1 MKNVPDTKQTSQFL
15 AERSGPGRGGKIFSS
30 PSSLLSY
37 CSAPS
42 PGSPAP
48 PSPRPSS
55 SGGGAQT
62 PHLLEDVLL
71 IEEGAVLQKEDTHA
85 VSCTAPRPLPSSL
98 RTAQEQP
105 AQDWAQP
112 SHHHRSPAQPIV
124 GSSLMGP
131 KIAPE
136 AFDLSQGTERTAWG
150 AGRQM
155 EFRGGARGHHGEVM
169 CNSFCVFL
177 SHHLNQSSNSSMKQV

>member
-1 MKNVPDTKQTSQFL
+1 MFLTLSRRPDSWQK
-15 AERSGPGRGGKIFSS
+15 GPGQGGVGRFSVH
-30 PSSLLSY
+30 PAASSAIA
-37 CSAPS
+37 APPAQGPRPHPP
-42 PGSPAP
+42 PGPAP
-48 PSPRPSS
+48 A
-55 SGGGAQT
+55 GAGAQT

-169 CNSFCVFL
+169 CDSFCVFL

>member
-1 MKNVPDTKQTSQFL
+1 MFLTLSRRPDSWQK
-15 AERSGPGRGGKIFSS
+15 GPGQGGVGRFSVH
-30 PSSLLSY
+30 PAASSAIA
-37 CSAPS
+37 APPAQGPRPHPP
-42 PGSPAP
+42 PGPAP
-48 PSPRPSS
+48 A
-55 SGGGAQT
+55 GAGAQT

-155 EFRGGARGHHGEVM
+155 EFRGGARGHL